1 MAMELSGK
9 VVMVTGAG
17 GGLGQTVAP
26 TLLKA
31 GATLVAVERHV
42 SHDAGKRHFTV
53 AADVTDEADVR
64 QAVSESLKQAG
75 RIDCLINLVGGF
87 ATGRIADTD
96 ASLWQKMLSLNLTSA
111 FFLSRAVIPH
121 MIERHSGR
129 IVHIAA
135 RAAVDPF
142 PDAAAY
148 VVSKSGL
155 VALIRVLALELAGT
169 GVTVNGILP
178 TTIDTPANRTS
189 MPDADPSTWVKP
201 KSIAELLLFLASN
214 ESDAL
219 TGALIPIGS
228 P

>member
-1 MAMELSGK
+1 VAKKCIAESD
-9 VVMVTGAG
+9 V
-17 GGLGQTVAP
+17 GL
-26 TLLKA
+26 
-31 GATLVAVERHV
+31 
-42 SHDAGKRHFTV
+42 
-53 AADVTDEADVR
+53 
-64 QAVSESLKQAG
+64 
-75 RIDCLINLVGGF
+75 
-87 ATGRIADTD
+87 
-96 ASLWQKMLSLNLTSA
+96 
-111 FFLSRAVIPH
+111 FLSRAVIPH

-135 RAAVDPF
+135 RAAF
-142 PDAAAY
+142 PTLPRA
-148 VVSKSGL
+148 VPSL
-155 VALIRVLALELAGT
+155 PVALILVLALELAGT